1 MSQEQAEKKQE
12 HAAFICSR
20 DTLDGVYPSLIL
32 GISARRLG
40 MKVKVFYTFMGMN
53 ALRKGWLRK
62 VKFKPVGPMG
72 SIPGMPELATWM
84 MKSKIDKA
92 EIPPLDDLL
101 EMAELEGVELVAC
114 KMTVDMMNLKEEDL
128 VEGAVVQNAENF
140 LKYAKDC
147 KICLFT

>member
-1 MSQEQAEKKQE
+1 VSEEKQE
-12 HAAFICSR
+12 EKAAFICSR

-32 GISARRLG
+32 GISSRRLG
-40 MKVKVFYTFMGMN
+40 MRVKIFYTFMGLN
-53 ALRKGWLRK
+53 VLRKGWAKK

-72 SIPGMPELATWM
+72 AIPGMPELATWM

-101 EMAELEGVELVAC
+101 EMAELEGVELVGC
-114 KMTVDMMNLKEEDL
+114 KMTVDMMACKEGDL
-128 VEGAVVQNAENF
+128 IEGCRVQNAEEF
-140 LKYAKDC
+140 LKFAKDC

>member
-1 MSQEQAEKKQE
+1 MSEEKQE
-12 HAAFICSR
+12 EKAAFICSR

-32 GISARRLG
+32 GISSRRLG
-40 MKVKVFYTFMGMN
+40 MRVKIFYTFMGLN
-53 ALRKGWLRK
+53 VLRKGWAKK

-72 SIPGMPELATWM
+72 AIPGMPELATWM

-101 EMAELEGVELVAC
+101 EMAELEGVELVGC
-114 KMTVDMMNLKEEDL
+114 KMTVDMMACKEGDL
-128 VEGAVVQNAENF
+128 IEGCRVQNAEEF
-140 LKYAKDC
+140 LKFAKDC